1 MCKTSPGKRS
11 WSTPMQFWTFKQHK
25 VFNPIWCYLYV
36 RTDSNIMHYKHQ
48 KIFEPSSKKLNFHEQ
63 IQKFFFLSPKW
74 KVLVEGKI
82 DAARSAS
89 ASPARRIGT
98 IYRNTIQI
106 RINKIEC
113 ANFVEKFLERNTNHD
128 WLHLTD
134 GFHNSSSHRWLD
146 LPCYC
151 RLQKEG
157 GEQITWMIIISN
169 PNKIDFKFLFTMH
182 WSLISYVP

>member
-1 MCKTSPGKRS
+1 MMLFVCQNRFKHNALQTSDPVRN
-11 WSTPMQFWTFKQHK
+11 WIFMNRFK
-25 VFNPIWCYLYV
+25 
-36 RTDSNIMHYKHQ
+36 S
-48 KIFEPSSKKLNFHEQ
+48 
-63 IQKFFFLSPKW
+63 FFLSPKW